1 VTEARR
7 QHSGTENILLLAKA
21 APDLRAGIQLCGRV
35 MGDIVDGST
44 ANPASS
50 FLYDAFYGH
59 AFVLIPAL
67 LLSLL
72 VLFRHIAY
80 PEFVRRILFN
90 VGTFLLDQAENEF
103 GSTSPARVVEDI
115 SHTLFSFFSQ
125 SIPGKPTRN
134 GVCGLVNLGNT
145 CYMNATIQC
154 LNTIPAF
161 RELLLKK
168 TYTINPQ
175 SALGSGGVIVKEF
188 GTLLERLW
196 SNQFQAFAPVAFR
209 NSFGNFK
216 PDFAGSHQ
224 QDAHDFLVHL
234 IQVLHEDMNCGAKL
248 GPYRARGESFDHMSS
263 TQRSKRTWLEY
274 QQNNQS
280 PLMDLF
286 LGQARSTIK
295 CDSCGHENGVFD
307 MLWQLSLEL
316 PPSSIFVNIKVFPN
330 SPEAAADSIE
340 KEEWS
345 PELPVIFGVWV
356 SKNPTMQE
364 LTDHVSNMIAETY
377 GREDSKSSIIFTTVA
392 QDGTQAIANV
402 CKHSEFFSILSG
414 GELIYAFEV
423 SGGEVEDDGDFL
435 PFVHRVMGDS
445 QTFEVHGLPSLVF
458 VRHTDVVGDLLK
470 SVQKESLKSLSVGRS
485 GHAPL
490 FEEGTVR
497 VVSTTALLQSQGKD
511 LGDLNISDIVEH
523 LLPGRVTLVL
533 DVHEDSDLDRC
544 SPLPLVCHP
553 TFNNRPS
560 VEMSQSVINLEQ
572 CLMHYTHE
580 EAFPDYVC
588 TKCGGVKHRKQI
600 QIERAPNTL
609 IIHLKRFE
617 DVFSKLV
624 TKVDFGVELDL
635 GPFMVES
642 AEECV
647 YTLTGIVLHVGGLG
661 SGHYTSLIRQGKC
674 WFEMNDEKVTC
685 IPFER
690 TMEPN
695 LGLDTSSVYILF
707 FEKMLS
713 ENATI

>member
-1 VTEARR
+1 
-7 QHSGTENILLLAKA
+7 
-21 APDLRAGIQLCGRV
+21 
-35 MGDIVDGST
+35 M
-44 ANPASS
+44 
-50 FLYDAFYGH
+50 
-59 AFVLIPAL
+59 LIPAL

-72 VLFRHIAY
+72 LLFRHIAY
-80 PEFVRRILFN
+80 PEFIRRVLFR

-103 GSTSPARVVEDI
+103 GSTSPARVVQDI
-115 SHTLFSFFSQ
+115 SHTFFSFFSQ
-125 SIPGKPTRN
+125 SIHGKPTHN

-145 CYMNATIQC
+145 CYMNAIIQC
-154 LNTIPAF
+154 LNTNSAF

-175 SALGSGGVIVKEF
+175 STLGSGGVIVKAF
-188 GTLLERLW
+188 GTLLEELW

-209 NSFGNFK
+209 KSFGNFK
-216 PDFAGSHQ
+216 PEFAWSNQ

-248 GPYRARGESFDHMSS
+248 GPYRARGESFDNMSS

-274 QQNNQS
+274 QQYNQS

-295 CDSCGHENGVFD
+295 CDSCGHENSVFD

-330 SPEAAADSIE
+330 LSEAAADRID

-345 PELPVIFGVWV
+345 SELPVIFGVWV
-356 SKNPTMQE
+356 SKNPSMQE

-423 SGGEVEDDGDFL
+423 CGGEVEGCDGIYSEFL
-435 PFVHRVMGDS
+435 PFVHRVIDDS
-445 QTFEVHGLPSLVF
+445 QTFEVHGLPSLVH
-458 VRHTDVVGDLLK
+458 VRHTDLVSDLLQ
-470 SVQKESLKSLSVGRS
+470 SVQKESLKSLGVSRS
-485 GHAPL
+485 EHALL
-490 FEEGTVR
+490 FEAGTVR
-497 VVSTTALLQSQGKD
+497 VVSTAALLQSQGKD
-511 LGDLNISDIVEH
+511 LADLNLSDSVEY

-533 DVHEDSDLDRC
+533 DVHEDSNFDRS
-544 SPLPLVCHP
+544 SPSLPVCHP

-560 VEMSQSVINLEQ
+560 VEMSQSVIHLEQ

-624 TKVDFGVELDL
+624 TKVNFGVELDL
-635 GPFMVES
+635 GPFMVER

-661 SGHYTSLIRQGKC
+661 SGHYTSLIRHGKC
-674 WFEMNDEKVTC
+674 WFEMNDEKVTSVS
-685 IPFER
+685 FEK
-690 TMEPN
+690 TIEPN

-707 FEKMLS
+707 FEKILS
-713 ENATI
+713 ENSPDNLNQ